1 MVNAIGCSDKIIE
14 MGQGTAL
21 LYKRGATSVARC
33 RSRSFRPASR
43 AFLLFNRENMQ
54 RSSPIDNDVEGERTQ
69 RISKAVWQRG
79 TGWGRLG
86 KRVRQGGQIRKLE
99 GRIQGGAGDGK

>member
-1 MVNAIGCSDKIIE
+1 MVDAIGCSDKIIE

-54 RSSPIDNDVEGERTQ
+54 
-69 RISKAVWQRG
+69 
-79 TGWGRLG
+79 
-86 KRVRQGGQIRKLE
+86 
-99 GRIQGGAGDGK
+99 